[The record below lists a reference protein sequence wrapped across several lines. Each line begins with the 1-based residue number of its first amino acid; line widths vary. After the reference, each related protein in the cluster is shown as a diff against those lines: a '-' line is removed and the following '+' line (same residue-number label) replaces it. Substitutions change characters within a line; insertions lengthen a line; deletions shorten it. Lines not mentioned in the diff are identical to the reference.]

1 MHAMPTPAAIQ
12 SRRAAFRALHT
23 SGCFLIPNPWDVG
36 SARYLANLGF
46 KALATT
52 SSGAAW
58 AGGLPDGGMPL
69 AQVLEHLRHM
79 VAATGLPINADFEK
93 GFADDPEGVAR
104 HVREAVDTGIA
115 GVSIEDST
123 GNAATPQFEF
133 ALAVERMRA
142 ARAAID
148 ASGQDALLI
157 GRAENFF
164 VGRPDLADTIAR
176 LQAYAEAG
184 ADCLYTPGITT
195 RQQIRAV
202 VQAVAPKPVNVLVG
216 RPSEL
221 TLADLAALGVRRVRV
236 GGALA
241 RAA

>member
-148 ASGQDALLI
+148 ALPAHIGAGLPSAL
-157 GRAENFF
+157 
-164 VGRPDLADTIAR
+164 
-176 LQAYAEAG
+176 
-184 ADCLYTPGITT
+184 
-195 RQQIRAV
+195 
-202 VQAVAPKPVNVLVG
+202 
-216 RPSEL
+216 
-221 TLADLAALGVRRVRV
+221 
-236 GGALA
+236 
-241 RAA
+241 

>member
-148 ASGQDALLI
+148 ASGQDVLLI
-157 GRAENFF
+157 GCAENFF
-164 VGRPDLADTIAR
+164 VGRFANAGVNPRRAQRRGRSLHAR
-176 LQAYAEAG
+176 HLRRRGFNAG
-184 ADCLYTPGITT
+184 ALGQLELRHQHPFIDT
-195 RQQIRAV
+195 RQNFLGQ
-202 VQAVAPKPVNVLVG
+202 
-216 RPSEL
+216 RPDEIPG
-221 TLADLAALGVRRVRV
+221 D
-236 GGALA
+236 
-241 RAA
+241 